1 MLKINNK
8 KIVPWVVAI
17 LVTTL
22 FFMAI
27 NLVSAEK
34 INEPISINVQCVNST
49 YSNITYIKNIIDS
62 SYLINSEVTMTKLGN
77 NYNYTILNTL
87 NNKTGTLEYA
97 YHCDV
102 NGIDVSSGSTINVT
116 STGQVVSLSNI
127 IIVLVFLVLA
137 GLFFV
142 IGYTF
147 NQEKWVIKS
156 FFFICSLLMGLIAVN
171 SARIIA
177 SESES
182 IGRMVDTGF
191 ILLLAII
198 LFFFLYTFIN
208 WTIQTFHSV
217 KKKGDI
223 RWEY

>member
-1 MLKINNK
+1 MLTDKEK
-8 KIVPWVVAI
+8 LGFRIVFMI
-17 LVTTL
+17 LVGTL
-22 FFMAI
+22 FFMSI
-27 NLVSAEK
+27 NLISAEK

-49 YSNITYIKNIIDS
+49 YANITYIKNIIDS
-62 SYLINSEVTMTKLGN
+62 SYLINSENSMTKSGN
-77 NYNYTILNTL
+77 NYNYTISSNL

-97 YHCDV
+97 YHCDINSV
-102 NGIDVSSGSTINVT
+102 DTSAGSRIDVT
-116 STGQVVSLSNI
+116 STGQIVSLSNI

-137 GLFFV
+137 GIFFLL
-142 IGYTF
+142 GYTF
-147 NQEKWVIKS
+147 NADKWIIKS

-191 ILLLAII
+191 ILLIAII

-208 WTIQTFHSV
+208 WTILTFKSV
-217 KKKGDI
+217 KQKGAV